1 MEKCEPITTE
11 PVNPPPYNSK
21 QEYEDKAKTNSAQ
34 NDTANVV
41 QQTTQDQ
48 TAITIVPQT
57 VIAHATTNT
66 SLCECD
72 GTWWGFCCLS
82 LWFIGIGSLV
92 ADHKIHGSVTWTGGG
107 LGVMGILKWTWI
119 ILFIFG
125 FMISGP
131 IVATAQLILT
141 IIFLQTQRR
150 HFMNRQ
156 LFSGSY
162 PNNEDC

>member
-11 PVNPPPYNSK
+11 PVNPPPYSSK
-21 QEYEDKAKTNSAQ
+21 QEYEDKAETNSTQ

-82 LWFIGIGSLV
+82 LWFIGIGSLL
-92 ADHKIHGSVTWTGGG
+92 ADHKIHGSVTWIGWG

-131 IVATAQLILT
+131 IGTWSRKLNNKVT
-141 IIFLQTQRR
+141 
-150 HFMNRQ
+150 
-156 LFSGSY
+156 LFR
-162 PNNEDC
+162 